1 MALGRQTLET
11 GIFQSPT
18 ILMASS
24 IAWHC
29 LPEVHTLALGEMS
42 TALSATLLSVT
53 AVSSVTV

>member
-1 MALGRQTLET
+1 MALERQTLGT

-24 IAWHC
+24 IVWCC
-29 LPEVHTLALGEMS
+29 LLEVHTLELGEMS